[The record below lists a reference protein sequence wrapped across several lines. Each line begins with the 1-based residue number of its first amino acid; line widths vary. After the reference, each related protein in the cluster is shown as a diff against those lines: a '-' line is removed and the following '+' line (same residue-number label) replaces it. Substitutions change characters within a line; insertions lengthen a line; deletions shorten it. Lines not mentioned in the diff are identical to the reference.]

1 MEINPTSKNI
11 CHLSFCSIHFPAAH
25 LPTPIMKFTSF
36 LLLASLST
44 TAAFAPASQECCSS
58 SSTVLGASRRDIL
71 SAAAA
76 AAIVALPQA
85 ASAEG
90 RPMYLTE
97 PTDEF
102 KANEAKSM
110 EFKRQQLLVKK
121 EFSAALDRLLAEPN
135 DADALVKDL
144 LDIKYLIAKTGGLP
158 LGIKK
163 DEVFKMIRSKKAKG
177 FWPTPVEVA

>member
-102 KANEAKSM
+102 K
-110 EFKRQQLLVKK
+110 RQQLLVKK